1 MAQRDMRV
9 RMLVWLFATPHK
21 VVIVQVMRVMDMG
34 MGMGVAQRLMPVRM
48 LMAFRQMQ
56 PDAEGHQGPGN
67 KQRHSH
73 GFAQRQRDACTEE
86 RRH

>member
-1 MAQRDMRV
+1 
-9 RMLVWLFATPHK
+9 MLVGLCATPGK
-21 VVIVQVMRVMDMG
+21 IVIVPVMCVMDMG
-34 MGMGVAQRLMPVRM
+34 VGVTPRLMPMRM
-48 LMAFRQMQ
+48 LVAFRQMQ

-73 GFAQRQRDACTEE
+73 GLAQRQRDAGAEE